1 MRAPGQFLFLSLLL
15 ATPLLN
21 PSALA
26 QDTTGTGGVTGVVFA
41 GDGKPAPGITIC
53 IVGTSLC
60 AASDGTGEFRLS
72 GIRLGQQHI
81 EVRAPGLPPYE
92 SGHVEVRAGFDT
104 KVEVVLPQI
113 DAVTETVNVTAP
125 VFTAPEEVRTSGY
138 ILASRDIKQAAGA
151 LQDVSRFAQTLPGVV
166 IGSNDF
172 RNDLIVRGGSPLENL
187 FVVDNIE
194 VPNINAFAT
203 SASAGGSVG
212 LIDAE
217 LIRDVT
223 FLTGGY
229 PAAFGNRVSS
239 VTQLALREGSRE
251 ESRQMASV
259 GFLGAGGVL
268 EGPLGKGKGSW
279 IVSARRSFLD
289 FFTDDIGI
297 GGVPVIYALN
307 VKVVYDL
314 SERDRIW
321 AVNVTGLDELRLG
334 ATAESD
340 PEDSELAT
348 LDINYD
354 GYRSAT
360 GVNWQRVFGSRGVGL
375 LGVTQSVATV
385 DTAYKDL
392 LRAPAPAPPGESLDD
407 LISRSPVIYSEDSSE
422 RETTIKY
429 DFTAFGQLFKKVQ
442 AGAAVKRI
450 SANYLAVQPFGFDN
464 PWSATPGTD
473 VLDLD
478 FEQVSYDFGVYA
490 QATWDPTRRLG
501 ITFGGRVD
509 RYGYTEKTRVS
520 PRLAV
525 GYRLSNSLT
534 WQGSYGIYYQQTSPL
549 LLAAFPGNNELDPLR
564 ADHYVTGIAW
574 TPDPSLRVS
583 AEGYW
588 KEYRDYP
595 VAADYA
601 PVTLANIGDTFDV
614 RESLFPL
621 VSSGRGRAYGVEL
634 VLEKMFTDKWFGQA
648 NVAFSNTRHAGL
660 DGVLRPG
667 AFDYPVVAKFVGGYR
682 FARRWEIGG
691 RFTFL
696 SGRPYTPYDEAAS
709 AAQRR
714 GIYDQGLVN
723 DVRSEAYARLDLRV
737 DRIILSSPSQ
747 ALLVYAGAQNITNR
761 RNFGGYSWDRTNSRA
776 RFQEQQGIFP
786 LIGMEWRF

>member
-1 MRAPGQFLFLSLLL
+1 M
-15 ATPLLN
+15 
-21 PSALA
+21 
-26 QDTTGTGGVTGVVFA
+26 
-41 GDGKPAPGITIC
+41 
-53 IVGTSLC
+53 
-60 AASDGTGEFRLS
+60 
-72 GIRLGQQHI
+72 
-81 EVRAPGLPPYE
+81 
-92 SGHVEVRAGFDT
+92 
-104 KVEVVLPQI
+104 
-113 DAVTETVNVTAP
+113 
-125 VFTAPEEVRTSGY
+125 
-138 ILASRDIKQAAGA
+138 
-151 LQDVSRFAQTLPGVV
+151 
-166 IGSNDF
+166 
-172 RNDLIVRGGSPLENL
+172 
-187 FVVDNIE
+187 
-194 VPNINAFAT
+194 
-203 SASAGGSVG
+203 
-212 LIDAE
+212 
-217 LIRDVT
+217 
-223 FLTGGY
+223 
-229 PAAFGNRVSS
+229 
-239 VTQLALREGSRE
+239 
-251 ESRQMASV
+251 
-259 GFLGAGGVL
+259 
-268 EGPLGKGKGSW
+268 
-279 IVSARRSFLD
+279 
-289 FFTDDIGI
+289 
-297 GGVPVIYALN
+297 
-307 VKVVYDL
+307 
-314 SERDRIW
+314 
-321 AVNVTGLDELRLG
+321 TGLDELRLG

-375 LGVTQSVATV
+375 LGITQSVATV

-392 LRAPAPAPPGESLDD
+392 LRAPAPAPPGESLED
-407 LISRSPVIYSEDSSE
+407 LISRSPVVYSEDSSE

-429 DFTAFGQLFKKVQ
+429 DFTVFGQALKKIQ

-450 SANYLAVQPFGFDN
+450 SANYVAVQPFGYDN

-478 FEQVSYDFGVYA
+478 FEQVSYDVGAYA

-564 ADHYVTGIAW
+564 ADHYVTGVAW

-595 VAADYA
+595 VAAEYA

-634 VLEKMFTDKWFGQA
+634 VLEKMFTEKWFGQA
-648 NVAFSNTRHAGL
+648 NVAFSNTRHAGI

-667 AFDYPVVAKFVGGYR
+667 AFDYPMVAKFVGGYR

-696 SGRPYTPYDEAAS
+696 SGRPITPYDEAAS

-723 DVRSEAYARLDLRV
+723 AVRSEAYARLDLRV
-737 DRIILSSPSQ
+737 DRIILSSTSQ
-747 ALLVYAGAQNITNR
+747 TLLVYAGAQNITNR
-761 RNFGGYSWDRTNSRA
+761 RNFAGYSWDRTNNRS